1 MAEGRT
7 GRLAR
12 SVTAWPAALARVAA
26 LAGGVVLVGA
36 ALLTT
41 LSVLA
46 RWLDGRPIRGDFE
59 LVALGVAI
67 ALFTFF
73 AFAASRGVNLAVT
86 SFTAWLPRRV
96 VAAIDAAW
104 ALCWSAACLVLAER
118 LFVTSR
124 ELYQTGTVTMV
135 LAMPTWWVA
144 GLGAAAFA
152 LAAVAASVGLLVRRD
167 GATHS

>member
-1 MAEGRT
+1 MART
-7 GRLAR
+7 
-12 SVTAWPAALARVAA
+12 AA

-36 ALLTT
+36 AVLTT
-41 LSVLA
+41 VSVLA

-67 ALFTFF
+67 ALFSSF
-73 AFAASRGVNLAVT
+73 AFAASRGANLAVT
-86 SFTAWLPRRV
+86 SFTAWLPRPV

-118 LFVTSR
+118 LLVTSL
-124 ELYQTGTVTMV
+124 ELHRTGTVTMA

-144 GLGAAAFA
+144 GIGAACFA
-152 LAAVAASVGLLVRRD
+152 LASVAASVGLLARRD
-167 GATHS
+167 GGPSP